1 MEKLLIFSHVFCGVL
16 VLILGMVNLLN
27 RKGAKNHLLIGKIY
41 VSAMWWIC
49 LSAVAI
55 ISFYRFSGFLL
66 VIAVL
71 TFYSTY
77 VGIRVLRR
85 KQPGTE
91 QWYDWMVASLTA
103 VFGISLFG
111 YGIYRFY
118 LAGGF
123 HVFALLCVIFG
134 YLTADAAIKD
144 IWFFVKR
151 HLTDKQWW
159 LKQHIS
165 AMGGSYIA
173 AITAAAVQNGNAL
186 MPNSEYTWTL
196 WLLPAMIGAPIIS
209 MARRKYQSRN
219 RTTLAKE

>member
-41 VSAMWWIC
+41 VAAMWWIC
-49 LSAVAI
+49 LSAALI

-71 TFYSTY
+71 TFYSTF
-77 VGIRVLRR
+77 VGVRVLRR

-91 QWYDWMVASLTA
+91 QWYDWLVAGLTA
-103 VFGISLFG
+103 AFGISLFG
-111 YGIYRFY
+111 YGIYRFV
-118 LAGGF
+118 LVGGF
-123 HVFALLCVIFG
+123 DVFAMLCLIFG
-134 YLTADAAIKD
+134 FITANAALQD
-144 IWFFVKR
+144 IRFFATQ

-159 LKQHIS
+159 LRQHIG

-173 AITAAAVQNGNAL
+173 AITAAAVQNGEVL
-186 MPNSEYTWTL
+186 MPGSAYNWIL
-196 WLLPAMIGAPIIS
+196 WLLPAIIGTPIINIAS
-209 MARRKYQSRN
+209 RQHRKRRALE
-219 RTTLAKE
+219 TAA

>member
-1 MEKLLIFSHVFCGVL
+1 MEKLLIFSHVFCGVT

-41 VSAMWWIC
+41 VGAMWWIC
-49 LSAVAI
+49 LSAALI

-71 TFYSTY
+71 TFYSTF
-77 VGIRVLRR
+77 VGVRVLRR

-91 QWYDWMVASLTA
+91 RWYDWLVAGLTA
-103 VFGISLFG
+103 AFGISLFG

-118 LAGGF
+118 TVGGF
-123 HVFALLCVIFG
+123 DVFGLLCVIFG
-134 YLTADAAIKD
+134 FITANAALQD
-144 IWFFVKR
+144 IRFFVQR

-159 LKQHIS
+159 LRQHIG

-173 AITAAAVQNGNAL
+173 AITAAAVQNGNTF
-186 MPNSEYTWTL
+186 MPNGEYTWTL
-196 WLLPAMIGAPIIS
+196 WLLPTLIGSPIIS
-209 MARRKYQSRN
+209 IASRKHRKRRALQ
-219 RTTLAKE
+219 AMG